1 LPAMWQIYSS
11 FSRILK
17 APPANLLC
25 FLSGADGAGRGMISK
40 EGEIFML
47 NKEFDVIDRT
57 LIAGSV
63 LVSTMIGGTM
73 MYFTIPDPA
82 FAVTG
87 ATMQLCKLSLLLCV
101 IHPPGLPPL
110 MRAAAIAVIVLV
122 QALIEM
128 CIFAVTGQATASA
141 AVPMWPVFRWLV
153 VGMAMITD
161 PMFMAFIFLSMTAA
175 GRSKEA

>member
-1 LPAMWQIYSS
+1 
-11 FSRILK
+11 
-17 APPANLLC
+17 
-25 FLSGADGAGRGMISK
+25 MISK
-40 EGEIFML
+40 GKMFML
-47 NKEFDVIDRT
+47 NKEFDLIDKT

-63 LVSTMIGGTM
+63 LVSAMIGGTM

-101 IHPPGLPPL
+101 THPPGLPPL
-110 MRAAAIAVIVLV
+110 MRAAAIALIILV
-122 QALIEM
+122 QALIEI
-128 CIFAVTGQATASA
+128 CIFAVTGHATASA

-153 VGMAMITD
+153 VGIAMITD
-161 PMFMAFIFLSMTAA
+161 PMFMAFVYLSMTGT